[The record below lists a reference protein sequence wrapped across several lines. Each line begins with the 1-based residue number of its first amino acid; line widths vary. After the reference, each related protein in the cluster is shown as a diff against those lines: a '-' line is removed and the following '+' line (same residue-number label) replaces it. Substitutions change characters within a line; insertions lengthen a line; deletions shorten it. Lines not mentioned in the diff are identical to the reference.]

1 MLRNELKG
9 HGMNRALDCARI
21 QSVKPSR
28 RPATNLWST
37 QAYGF
42 GTEQVSQM

>member
-28 RPATNLWST
+28 PATNLWST